1 MKAPTKIPEKG
12 FYYHYKHSPEGSV
25 NNYAYEF
32 VGVGCHT
39 EEDCRPE
46 DATMVI
52 YRPLY
57 MSAFVYQA
65 GKLFDLRPLDM
76 WMGEV
81 TVNGKRISRFTKIT
95 NSELI
100 EKLQKIKTEL
110 YGEQNGEK

>member
-1 MKAPTKIPEKG
+1 MKAPAQNEIPEKG
-12 FYYHYKHSPEGSV
+12 FYYHYKHDPLGTV

-57 MSAFVYQA
+57 ESAFVFQA
-65 GKLFDLRPLDM
+65 GKLFDLRPREM
-76 WMGEV
+76 WMGDV
-81 TVNGKRISRFTKIT
+81 VYGGKTIKRFAKIT
-95 NSELI
+95 DEKVIQELI
-100 EKLQKIKTEL
+100 EIRKKL
-110 YGEQNGEK
+110 YGE